1 MKIEVVHVFDEFVEL
16 EPVWK
21 GLVEESGLDN
31 PFITYEFFYCL
42 LKVFFEKSE
51 LLIFVV
57 KDGGEVVGI
66 APFLRDGNSIRS
78 INNVHSHYFDF
89 VPGPHAN
96 RKAR

>member
-21 GLVEESGLDN
+21 GLVEESGIDN
-31 PFITYEFFYCL
+31 PLITYEFFYCL

-66 APFLRDGNSIRS
+66 APF
-78 INNVHSHYFDF
+78 
-89 VPGPHAN
+89 
-96 RKAR
+96 